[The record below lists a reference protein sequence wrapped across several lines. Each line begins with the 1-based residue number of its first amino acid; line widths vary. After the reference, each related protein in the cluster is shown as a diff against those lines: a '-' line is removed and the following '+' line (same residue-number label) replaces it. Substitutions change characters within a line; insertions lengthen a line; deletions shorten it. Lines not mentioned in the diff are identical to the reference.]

1 MNAFCVKHDMFRAH
15 CDCSLYEDTPE
26 GEYVAVA
33 VKPEPFVCQ
42 CFNRD
47 FQKSAD
53 EVNARCPSLN
63 YTAEDFENFNI
74 DLCMATSCGIR
85 KPVTIDDFSDGDVEL
100 RSLGRKYDDSQH
112 LLQWEEED
120 RARA

>member
-53 EVNARCPSLN
+53 EVNAQCGSD
-63 YTAEDFENFNI
+63 YTAADFCGWHI

-85 KPVTIDDFSDGDVEL
+85 KPVTVDDYAN
-100 RSLGRKYDDSQH
+100 LGHKSYPPH
-112 LLQWEEED
+112 LLAWEEQ
-120 RARA
+120 ARYDEQGRL